1 MKVSTAAFLE
11 MMRNFRPS
19 PWAGRP
25 LRKAAMSVE
34 PLAQVMVM
42 IVMLHSSSDVL
53 VSASAH
59 PRGILNM
66 ETLLPGASTEYN
78 RSSIEADTESSKM
91 VM

>member
-1 MKVSTAAFLE
+1 
-11 MMRNFRPS
+11 
-19 PWAGRP
+19 
-25 LRKAAMSVE
+25 
-34 PLAQVMVM
+34 
-42 IVMLHSSSDVL
+42 MLHSSSDVL

-66 ETLLPGASTEYN
+66 ETLLAGASTEYN